1 MTKAHIPT
9 SHPKIAVVGSLNIDL
24 IASVER
30 LPVAGQTVAATS
42 FSRRFGG
49 KGANQAVAAARQ
61 GAAVSL
67 IGCVG
72 DDAEGRAYRQRLR
85 AEGLVTTGIST
96 TSQALTGTALIAVD
110 RKGEN
115 IIVVASGANGQLTP
129 AMVRTQERRIAPVH
143 FLLLQFEVSMGTV
156 VEAIRIANRA
166 GVPVVLNPSPLR
178 DGFPWGKCR
187 LDTVIVNAGEAQA
200 IFGLS
205 LANPS
210 QW

>member
-1 MTKAHIPT
+1 MTKAHMPT
-9 SHPKIAVVGSLNIDL
+9 SHPKIAVVGFLNIDL

-30 LPVAGQTVAATS
+30 LPVAGQTVAATN
-42 FSRRFGG
+42 FIRRFGG

-110 RKGEN
+110 
-115 IIVVASGANGQLTP
+115 
-129 AMVRTQERRIAPVH
+129 
-143 FLLLQFEVSMGTV
+143 
-156 VEAIRIANRA
+156 
-166 GVPVVLNPSPLR
+166 
-178 DGFPWGKCR
+178 
-187 LDTVIVNAGEAQA
+187 
-200 IFGLS
+200 
-205 LANPS
+205 
-210 QW
+210 